1 MTQEQRQ
8 FILDTIEE
16 LKCDRDNDVV
26 CGLSWPEIQTLIDFA
41 RQQLSLRVDGEK
53 LLEKMTNSSLF
64 SPQCVES
71 ESHSIV
77 TVWSSGAAEQL
88 EALVMECLTT
98 EEKE

>member
-16 LKCDRDNDVV
+16 LECDRDNDVV

-41 RQQLSLRVDGEK
+41 RQQLNLRVDGEK
-53 LLEKMTNSSLF
+53 LRDQAWERWAMNINPYDVPLLES
-64 SPQCVES
+64 
-71 ESHSIV
+71 
-77 TVWSSGAAEQL
+77 
-88 EALVMECLTT
+88 LVMECLTT